1 MCHHTVSPWQ
11 YLPFGV
17 DALSRSE
24 PDLFPRTVLVT
35 GGAGFIGSA
44 VVRFLMG
51 HESLCV
57 VNIDKL
63 TYAACPSS
71 LRSISSDPRY
81 TFIEGDVACVATVQK
96 AFAEHQPDAVI
107 HLAAESHVDRSIDGP
122 GDFIATNIN
131 GTFSLLQA
139 SLAHYRTLSGMKQQ
153 RFRFLHVSTDEI
165 YGSLSPEGRFTED
178 SPVRP
183 NSPYAASKA
192 SADHLVRAW
201 NRTYGLP
208 TLITNCSNNYG
219 PHQFPEKLIPTMIL
233 RALEGQELPVYGT
246 GQQVRD
252 WLHVEDHAMALW
264 TVVTQ
269 GQPGRE
275 YLIGGEAE
283 RTNLN
288 VVHAICSLLDERL
301 PQGAP
306 HSRLIQHVADRPG
319 HDERYAIDP
328 GRIQKELGWAATHNF
343 EAGLAQ
349 TVDWYLDNAWWW
361 KPLVERT
368 GSARIGLGQ

>member
-1 MCHHTVSPWQ
+1 
-11 YLPFGV
+11 
-17 DALSRSE
+17 
-24 PDLFPRTVLVT
+24 LFPLTILVT

-44 VVRFLMG
+44 VVRFLMAQKAVR
-51 HESLCV
+51 V

-71 LRSISSDPRY
+71 LRSVENDPRY
-81 TFIEGDVACVATVQK
+81 TFVEGDVACMATVHR
-96 AFAEHQPDAVI
+96 AFTEHQPDAVI

-139 SLAHYRTLSGMKQQ
+139 SLAHYQTLSGMQQ
-153 RFRFLHVSTDEI
+153 ERFRFLHVSTDEI
-165 YGSLSPEGRFTED
+165 YGSLGPEGRFTED

-183 NSPYAASKA
+183 NSPYSASKA

-233 RALEGQELPVYGT
+233 RAFEGDRLPVYGS

-252 WLHVEDHAMALW
+252 WLHVDDHAMALW
-264 TVVTQ
+264 AVVTK

-283 RTNLN
+283 RTNLE

-301 PQGAP
+301 PQGTP
-306 HSRLIQHVADRPG
+306 HARLIQHVADRPG

-349 TVDWYLDNAWWW
+349 TVDWYLDNPWWW